1 MKRLLKLTGS
11 GYHLL
16 FLLVFTVLFA
26 YIMRYTVLF
35 GDDYYYAAFVP
46 SGWEFFRSENIFHYL
61 NTNGRAWVHILDELL
76 LATKDTRLFAPFNTF
91 VAAALAVVLAKAA
104 QKEDKDGFRPA
115 LAAVCVLL
123 SLIGIQNAYQSV
135 FWATGA
141 MNYFFPMLLS
151 LSYFILLKSKRIP
164 RVLAPAL
171 ALLASSS
178 SEQAAFLALCTTLF
192 YGALYIKDKKRP
204 DAVYIISAV
213 LSVAGF
219 VVLFA
224 APGNAVR
231 TGYYPDF
238 YAMPFFTRIAYN
250 LPILENLF
258 FSKAGTGDV
267 LLFWFVA
274 EALSEIGQ
282 MKVAAIT
289 KTVLSLVGAVS
300 YYGLLH
306 LGFPHFF
313 IHISAATALAVL
325 VFDTVFSLLR
335 RNYSRAFFLFTA
347 AALQLAMLLSPEIG
361 PRTVL
366 CSCILIMI
374 PTAELAAES
383 VKLRAE
389 LALPAYGLLLFLVTL
404 PGIITTAVA
413 GAAVVAAVVST
424 LCRKSG
430 YAKAALLVLLAVLA
444 ADRLYTIVCGY
455 RENYPVHERNA
466 ESVAEYKENGGE
478 LTIYYLKNADFKYIM
493 PYENA
498 YHEYWFKRCFGIDEN
513 AAIVYKDFA
522 D

>member
-1 MKRLLKLTGS
+1 
-11 GYHLL
+11 
-16 FLLVFTVLFA
+16 
-26 YIMRYTVLF
+26 MRYTALF
-35 GDDYYYAAFVP
+35 GDDYYYAVFVP
-46 SGWEFFRSENIFHYL
+46 SGWEFFKSENIFHYL

-91 VAAALAVVLAKAA
+91 VAAALAIVLAKAA
-104 QKEDKDGFRPA
+104 QKDDKDGFRPA
-115 LAAVCVLL
+115 LAAACVLL
-123 SLIGIQNAYQSV
+123 SLVGIQNAYQSV

-151 LSYFILLKSKRIP
+151 VSYFLLLRSES
-164 RVLAPAL
+164 RVRVVAPAL
-171 ALLASSS
+171 ALFASSS

-192 YGALYIKDKKRP
+192 YGALYIKDKRRP
-204 DAVYIISAV
+204 DAIYIISAV

-219 VVLFA
+219 VFLFA

-238 YAMPFFTRIAYN
+238 YAMPFFSRIVFN
-250 LPILENLF
+250 LPILGNLF
-258 FSKAGTGDV
+258 FSKAGAGDV
-267 LLFWFVA
+267 LLFWFVS
-274 EALSEIGQ
+274 EALSAIG
-282 MKVAAIT
+282 KKKIEAIPKAT
-289 KTVLSLVGAVS
+289 LSLIGAVS

-306 LGFPHFF
+306 LGFPRFF
-313 IHISAATALAVL
+313 IYISAATALAVL
-325 VFDTVFSLLR
+325 AFDIVFSLPR
-335 RNYSRAFFLFTA
+335 RNYSRAFFLVMA
-347 AALQLAMLLSPEIG
+347 AALQCAMLLSPEMG

-374 PTAELAAES
+374 TTAEQATES

-404 PGIITTAVA
+404 PGVITTAAV
-413 GAAVVAAVVST
+413 GAAVVAAVVFT
-424 LCRKSG
+424 LCRRNG
-430 YAKAALLVLLAVLA
+430 YAKAALLVLLAVLT

-478 LTIYYLKNADFKYIM
+478 LTVYYLKNADFKYIM

-522 D
+522 G